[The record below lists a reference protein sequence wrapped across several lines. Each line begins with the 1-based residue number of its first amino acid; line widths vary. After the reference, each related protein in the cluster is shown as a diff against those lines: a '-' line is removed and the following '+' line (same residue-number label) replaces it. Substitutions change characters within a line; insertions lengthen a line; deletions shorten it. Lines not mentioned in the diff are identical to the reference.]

1 MTDLPISAPPR
12 AASAPAEKAPKGAV
26 DAHIHM
32 LAGAQEFPLWEG
44 RVEDPAPLD
53 MDGFLAAYRAQCAT
67 LGIRRTVVVHSI
79 IYGSDNAVTIEAVR
93 RLGADARGI
102 GLLRD
107 GAAEAAL
114 DPLRDAG
121 IMGIR
126 LNYVHGG
133 VLSWEGAKA
142 LAPALAARGMHL
154 QMLVNADKH
163 MAELAPQI
171 RALPCPVV
179 LDHIG
184 WPDVGAGPAEPGFA
198 AMRAL
203 VADGAA
209 YVKLSGLYRVADA
222 PWGAT
227 NPLVASLVAANPE
240 RCLWG
245 SDFPYIMLADAVM
258 PDAGALY
265 NAFCRVVPREADRQ
279 TIMVDAPVRLYGF
292 ED

>member
-1 MTDLPISAPPR
+1 MTKLPVSAPPR
-12 AASAPAEKAPKGAV
+12 AASQPKERAPKG
-26 DAHIHM
+26 
-32 LAGAQEFPLWEG
+32 
-44 RVEDPAPLD
+44 PLD
-53 MDGFLAAYRAQCAT
+53 MDGFLTAYRTQCTT

-79 IYGSDNAVTIEAVR
+79 LYGSDNAVTIEAVR

-107 GAAEAAL
+107 GAPEAAL
-114 DPLRDAG
+114 DALRDAG

-142 LAPALAARGMHL
+142 LAPALTARGMHL

-163 MAELAPQI
+163 MADLAPQI

-184 WPDVGAGPAEPGFA
+184 WPIVGAGPAEPGFA

-222 PWGAT
+222 PWQAT
-227 NPLVASLVAANPE
+227 DPLVASLVAANPE

-265 NAFCRVVPREADRQ
+265 DAFCRVITREADRQ
-279 TIMVDAPVRLYGF
+279 TIMVDAPVGLYGF